1 LFLDFV
7 LDNLAGKTPF
17 SPNPHWE
24 SQYSRLRNFRPA
36 DYISFVGRV
45 ETFRQDMTDL
55 LSMAS
60 YTEDTAGL
68 VDKSFNESA
77 TPPFAY
83 EEVLD
88 AAIAEKLLTIYKS
101 DYLAFGYKA

>member
-1 LFLDFV
+1 
-7 LDNLAGKTPF
+7 
-17 SPNPHWE
+17 
-24 SQYSRLRNFRPA
+24 
-36 DYISFVGRV
+36 
-45 ETFRQDMTDL
+45 MTDL

-68 VDKSFNESA
+68 VDKRFNEGA
-77 TPPFAY
+77 TPPFVY